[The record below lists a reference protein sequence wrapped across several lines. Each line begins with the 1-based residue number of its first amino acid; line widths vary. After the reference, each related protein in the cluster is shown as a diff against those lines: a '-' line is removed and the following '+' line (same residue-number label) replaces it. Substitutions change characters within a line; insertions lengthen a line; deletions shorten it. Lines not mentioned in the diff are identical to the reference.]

1 MTKRVILALGV
12 AGLGLA
18 LIAGDAR
25 AWPDRPIEISV
36 WASAGGG
43 TDTVNRYLAEA
54 MQAHLGGRINV
65 VNRTGGGGGVAMN
78 HVWTQPRDGYAWLGA
93 SEGMQVVR
101 VLDYHDSSTKDWRW
115 YMVAGAKGVISVAA
129 DSRFQSLDDLVQ
141 EATANPGQVR
151 VSHCAIGCVWHMKA
165 LALGHGA
172 GIELNYIPFEGSATA
187 QMGALSGEVEAV
199 VSSIQEQ
206 AEFIKAGRFRPLAMI
221 EMEGFEF
228 PELGTIEGAGETY
241 PRIAEIP
248 AAQWLGMAIP
258 KDTPAEIV
266 AQIDAAFVEAMKDAK
281 IDTLRTERFMSL
293 MGQYGD
299 EAEAILTRMEQ
310 SVSWKLFELGVADR
324 SPDTVGIPAP

>member
-1 MTKRVILALGV
+1 MTIRALVVGGV
-12 AGLGLA
+12 AVALLG
-18 LIAGDAR
+18 GDAL
-25 AWPDRPIEISV
+25 AQSWPQRPVEISV

-54 MQAHLGGRINV
+54 MQPHLGGRINV

-78 HVWTQPRDGYAWLGA
+78 HVWTQPRDGHAWLGA

-115 YMVAGAKGVISVAA
+115 YMVAGAKGVISVPEA
-129 DSRFQSLDDLVQ
+129 SPFQTLDDLVA
-141 EATANPGQVR
+141 EAKANPGQVR

-172 GIELNYIPFEGSATA
+172 DIELNYIPYEGSATA
-187 QMGALSGEVEAV
+187 QTAALSGEVEAV

-206 AEFIKAGRFRPLAMI
+206 AEFIKAGHYRPLAMI
-221 EMEGFEF
+221 EMEPFDF
-228 PELGTIEGAGETY
+228 PELGEIPAAGATY
-241 PRIAEIP
+241 PGIADIP

-258 KDTPAEIV
+258 KDTPEEIV
-266 AQIDAAFVEAMKDAK
+266 AQIDAAFEEAMKDPK
-281 IDTLRTERFMSL
+281 IDTLRTERFMTL

-299 EAEAILTRMEQ
+299 EAEEILLGMERT
-310 SVSWKLFELGVADR
+310 VSWKLYELGVAEQ
-324 SPDTVGIPAP
+324 SPEEVGIAQP